1 MAQLAE
7 KLFKT
12 VAPLNGPK
20 NPQLACAIGFL
31 FGGVGLAIYFRSVVD
46 LFVPVAITIAGVVA
60 YSALG
65 GFGWF
70 AGAVIAALYGYYRAQ
85 TSNQRQ
91 PAASEPHSPA
101 PAAG

>member
-1 MAQLAE
+1 MAEIAE
-7 KLFKT
+7 KLLGGL
-12 VAPLNGPK
+12 APLRGPK
-20 NPQLACAIGFL
+20 NTNLACAIGFL

-46 LFVPVAITIAGVVA
+46 LFVPIAITIAGVVA

-70 AGAVIAALYGYYRAQ
+70 VGAVIAALYGDYRAQ

-91 PAASEPHSPA
+91 AGAGPNRPA